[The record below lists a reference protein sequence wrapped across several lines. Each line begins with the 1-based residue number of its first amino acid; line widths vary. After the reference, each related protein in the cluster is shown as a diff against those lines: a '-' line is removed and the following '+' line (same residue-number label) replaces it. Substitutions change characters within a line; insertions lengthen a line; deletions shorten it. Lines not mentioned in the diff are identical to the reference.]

1 MEVAR
6 SGLWAPEQ
14 SQMLISSVLSVFVIL
29 DGVCTWKQVSPV
41 GDLETRTMLP
51 LRLRSP
57 VTAGNSSALLFGKS
71 SLLSTESFFDLPYRA
86 LMDGRERSGSLVVG
100 SV

>member
-14 SQMLISSVLSVFVIL
+14 SQMLISSVLSLFVIL

-57 VTAGNSSALLFGKS
+57 VTEGSWLALLSGKS
-71 SLLSTESFFDLPYRA
+71 FLLSFFDLPYRA
-86 LMDGRERSGSLVVG
+86 LTDDRERSGSLVVG

>member
-57 VTAGNSSALLFGKS
+57 VTEGSWLALLSGKS
-71 SLLSTESFFDLPYRA
+71 SLLSFFGLPYRA
-86 LMDGRERSGSLVVG
+86 LTDDRERSGSLVVG

>member
-14 SQMLISSVLSVFVIL
+14 SQMLISSVLSLFVIL

-41 GDLETRTMLP
+41 GDLETRTMLS

-57 VTAGNSSALLFGKS
+57 VTEGSWLALLSGKS
-71 SLLSTESFFDLPYRA
+71 SLLSFFDLPYRA
-86 LMDGRERSGSLVVG
+86 LTDDRERSGSLVVG

>member
-14 SQMLISSVLSVFVIL
+14 SQMLISSVLSLFVIL

-57 VTAGNSSALLFGKS
+57 VTEGSWLALLSGKS
-71 SLLSTESFFDLPYRA
+71 SLLSFFDLSYRA
-86 LMDGRERSGSLVVG
+86 LTDDRERSGSLVVG